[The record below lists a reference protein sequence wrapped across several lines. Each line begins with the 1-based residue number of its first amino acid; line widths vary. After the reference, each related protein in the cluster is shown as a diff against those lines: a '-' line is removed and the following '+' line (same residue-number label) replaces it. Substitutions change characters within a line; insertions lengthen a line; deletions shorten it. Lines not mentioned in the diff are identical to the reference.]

1 MPLTPSPLPSGR
13 AIREDSERV
22 TTECP
27 RPEDYLRCSVTVRAL
42 LVAVVVV
49 LGAELCSIA
58 ATITWDGNGSNS
70 NSAWISTTNW
80 NPDSTLRT
88 GGAPTSTDIAEF
100 AGVGLAASIGI
111 NFNGATNNGTA
122 AQIVGQI
129 LQSGGASRTIGS
141 STTIVDGVL
150 TIAGVGGVLIA
161 NTSSN
166 SLTLAPNVGAGT
178 KLMQVQ
184 FGSVGNIDVT
194 GSGLVTISSVM
205 GGSNGFVKTGSG
217 QLDLTGINTHTG
229 VTTLREG
236 TLRVTSITSLGAL
249 PGSPTT
255 TVILEGG
262 TLITDVSSS
271 SGANRGFALGPISG
285 SGSATIEVP
294 STRSVTI
301 GGIIANNGAGTGA
314 LIKTGG
320 GTLALTG
327 TNTYTGSTTVLGGTL
342 SVDAGTSMGAA
353 PSSPTPG
360 FLTLNGG
367 TLVSTNTF
375 ALSSNR
381 GIGIGTAGGTIS
393 PQSATTLTYGGVI
406 ADSGGPGALTMG
418 GAGTLIL
425 TGTNTYTGGT
435 TVNGGGVLQVGNGG
449 TGTTGVGAVSVSTGS
464 TIFGSG
470 TLRGNSS
477 VTHTFAGAVRPGDQ
491 STGATPMANLKVEG
505 NLTFTPVSSTF
516 FEIGNPASS
525 YDRITGTVAGTSATL
540 DGTIK
545 VDFSSYTPTGGES
558 WRLFDWTSLV
568 TTGFNSGTSL
578 RTGADGVDEGDLDLP
593 DVSAL
598 SLRWDLSGF
607 ASSGTISL
615 TVIPEPRLS
624 MLLGLGMLLL
634 GGKRVRGK

>member
-1 MPLTPSPLPSGR
+1 MRTLL
-13 AIREDSERV
+13 A
-22 TTECP
+22 
-27 RPEDYLRCSVTVRAL
+27 AL
-42 LVAVVVV
+42 VVV
-49 LGAELCSIA
+49 LGTELCSVA
-58 ATITWDGNGSNS
+58 ATITWDGNNSNS
-70 NSAWISTTNW
+70 NTAWISTTNW

-88 GGAPTSTDIAEF
+88 GGAPTSADIAEF

-111 NFNGATNNGTA
+111 NFNGTTNNGTA

-141 STTIVDGVL
+141 NTTIVDGVL

-166 SLTLAPNVGAGT
+166 NLTLAPNVGAGT

-194 GSGLVTISSVM
+194 GSGLVTISSVI

-217 QLDLTGINTHTG
+217 QLDLTGTNTHSG

-255 TVILEGG
+255 TVVLEGG

-271 SGANRGFALGPISG
+271 SGANRGFALGPASG

-294 STRSVTI
+294 TTRTVTI
-301 GGIIANNGAGTGA
+301 GGTIANNSAGTGA

-320 GTLALTG
+320 GTLSLTG

-342 SVDAGTSMGAA
+342 SVDSGTSMGAA

-360 FLTLNGG
+360 YLTLNGG
-367 TLVSTNTF
+367 TLVSTATF

-381 GIGIGTAGGTIS
+381 GIALGTAGGTIS

-406 ADSGGPGALTMG
+406 ADSGGAGALTMG

-425 TGTNTYTGGT
+425 NGTNTYTGGT
-435 TVNGGGVLQVGNGG
+435 TVNGGGVLQVGSGG
-449 TGTTGVGAVSVSTGS
+449 NGTTGVGAVTVNTGS

-470 TLRGNSS
+470 TLRGNSGT
-477 VTHTFAGAVRPGDQ
+477 THTFAGTVRPGDQ
-491 STGATPMANLKVEG
+491 ASGTTPMANMKVEG
-505 NLTFTPVSSTF
+505 NLVFTAVSSTF
-516 FEIGNPASS
+516 FEIANPSSS
-525 YDRITGTVAGTSATL
+525 YDRITGTVSGTTATF

-545 VDFSSYTPTGGES
+545 VDFSGYTPTGGES
-558 WRLFDWTSLV
+558 WQLFDWSSLLTTSFDV
-568 TTGFNSGTSL
+568 GTSM
-578 RTGADGVDEGDLDLP
+578 RTGANGVDEGDLDLP
-593 DVSAL
+593 DVG
-598 SLRWDLSGF
+598 SLNLLWDLSSF

-615 TVIPEPRLS
+615 AVVPEPSVPAL
-624 MLLGLGMLLL
+624 MALGTCLCIARRRMR
-634 GGKRVRGK
+634 KN